1 MTLSPALILFSLCL
15 TCVSTVLVLCVAKVP
30 DDMAAVFYAMAID
43 MLCTLSLSMMGISL
57 IQYAIHQYTTYHAY
71 KHSHPP
77 APMAIFQIEPT
88 NAKVDDFNKEIADAK
103 LEMSNNMKTLLKLEI
118 ENVKTLL
125 KIEIEKAEA
134 NKRMLD
140 SESKPVSSATSLSNE
155 IIHKC
160 CDEGD
165 SAHSAAVTV

>member
-1 MTLSPALILFSLCL
+1 MTPLSPVLIPISLCL
-15 TCVSTVLVLCVAKVP
+15 TCVSTVLILCVAKVP
-30 DDMAAVFYAMAID
+30 DDRAAVFYALTIE
-43 MLCTLSLSMMGISL
+43 MLCTTSLSMMGISL
-57 IQYAIHQYTTYHAY
+57 IQYVIDRITTYRAY
-71 KHSHPP
+71 KHSHSPT
-77 APMAIFQIEPT
+77 PMAVFQIEP
-88 NAKVDDFNKEIADAK
+88 NKAKVDDVKKEKKEIADAK
-103 LEMSNNMKTLLKLEI
+103 LEISLLKLDLEKA
-118 ENVKTLL
+118 NTLL

>member
-1 MTLSPALILFSLCL
+1 MTLAPVLILSLSL
-15 TCVSTVLVLCVAKVP
+15 TCVSTVLILCVAKVP
-30 DDMAAVFYAMAID
+30 DDRAAVFYALTIE
-43 MLCTLSLSMMGISL
+43 MLCTTSLSMMGISL
-57 IQYAIHQYTTYHAY
+57 IQYVIDRITTYRAY
-71 KHSHPP
+71 KHSHSPT
-77 APMAIFQIEPT
+77 PMAVFQIEP
-88 NAKVDDFNKEIADAK
+88 NKAKVDDFTKDIADAK
-103 LEMSNNMKTLLKLEI
+103 LEMYNNMKTLLKLEI
-118 ENVKTLL
+118 ENVRTLL

-140 SESKPVSSATSLSNE
+140 SDSKTISSSTSLSNE